1 MLSTSNVI
9 ENHGDSKRKN
19 SKMTK
24 CTIGINWLTNDKTGD
39 EESDNNIKEES
50 RLGFDDNN
58 TDDEKYLEMTEQ
70 ELC

>member
-1 MLSTSNVI
+1 
-9 ENHGDSKRKN
+9 
-19 SKMTK
+19 MTK